1 MEEKH
6 LMDIMIPL
14 KDYAVVSQ
22 DATIKEALKI
32 MKESSE
38 RLSPEKFRHQGILVK
53 DAEGNIVGKLTQAD
67 ILRGIIPDYKDIGGS
82 TLSPIMQTEMG
93 DMMSYIS
100 DKTFLGRCKAQK
112 EKKVR
117 DFMTTVALSVDVNK
131 GLGHALH
138 IMRTSG
144 HSGLLVTGEGK
155 KPVGMLRLTDIYQFV
170 KEAILED

>member
-6 LMDIMIPL
+6 LKDIMIPL

-22 DATIKEALKI
+22 DATIREALKI

-67 ILRGIIPDYKDIGGS
+67 ILRGLVQDY
-82 TLSPIMQTEMG
+82 MV
-93 DMMSYIS
+93 S
-100 DKTFLGRCKAQK
+100 DRTFLARCKAQK

-131 GLGHALH
+131 GLGYALH